1 METLFSD
8 DRGDQIAIE
17 TIFAYGIIRDLLEFY
32 LGLTKK
38 ILSRKKLIQRSLIQ
52 IEETV
57 G

>member
-17 TIFAYGIIRDLLEFY
+17 TIFAYGIVRDILEFY

-38 ILSRKKLIQRSLIQ
+38 ILSRKKTHPTQLDT

-57 G
+57 D